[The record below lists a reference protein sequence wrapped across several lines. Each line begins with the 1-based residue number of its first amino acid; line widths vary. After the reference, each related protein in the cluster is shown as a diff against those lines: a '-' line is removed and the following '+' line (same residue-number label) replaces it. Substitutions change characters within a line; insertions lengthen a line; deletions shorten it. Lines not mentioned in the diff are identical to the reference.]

1 LIALVLAATAV
12 ANLFTKEVAT
22 VSGLIF
28 TAIFLTT
35 LIVSERYTNKSRG
48 GATPEHVE
56 QVSLNLADVLSDE
69 TVGLSRPFRKLV
81 AVRSPEHLEILQ
93 RALEETDAET
103 TEIIVVKAHSSP
115 AWGSSPKPAGLGRY
129 DQRLITAIIEAG
141 ETIGKSV
148 KPLVVSTNNPLFAIA
163 NTAKSLRV
171 QEVIVG
177 PSHKFTPKAQLD
189 KLAAYW
195 NELHTGEAA
204 PLTIRVFDPKLDVRR
219 DIGGGSTIPKAGGRQ
234 RALASEPR
242 PIEEN
247 D

>member
-1 LIALVLAATAV
+1 MIALVLAATAV

-48 GATPEHVE
+48 GVTPEHVE
-56 QVSLNLADVLSDE
+56 QVSLNPADVLSDE

-103 TEIIVVKAHSSP
+103 TEIIVVKAHTPP
-115 AWGSSPKPAGLGRY
+115 AWGSPVKPASLGRY

-163 NTAKSLRV
+163 NTAKMLGV
-171 QEVIVG
+171 QEIIVG
-177 PSHKFTPKAQLD
+177 PSHKVANQRQLD
-189 KLAAYW
+189 MLAAYW
-195 NELHTGEAA
+195 NELHAGEES
-204 PLTIRVFDPKLDVRR
+204 PLTIRVFGPKLDAHR
-219 DIGGGSTIPKAGGRQ
+219 DIAGGSRIPKVSG
-234 RALASEPR
+234 E
-242 PIEEN
+242 
-247 D
+247 